1 MIALA
6 DRPAQGQLRHKAE
19 HVRALIAPLH
29 ERPASAPGEVDVE
42 TARAI
47 RTQAYGR
54 LEDAILDLS
63 NALPQGTEDYDAR
76 KLFEFLVGLRRAIDA
91 DPDVRDAGGEVE
103 LHQLMMRDVLAR
115 IERRLLHDELD
126 DPRAAVDFVLA
137 TLERIP
143 AGDLA
148 RLFGVSTK
156 TIGAWRAGRPVTR
169 NGERAVV
176 LAQLI
181 SYLRHSLTPL
191 GIVLWFDAERDQLD
205 GRTPLRLI
213 EERGVASAHAPLVA
227 LARGSRGQLAG

>member
-1 MIALA
+1 MSALA
-6 DRPAQGQLRHKAE
+6 DTPELESLRDKAE
-19 HVRALIAPLH
+19 HVRELIGPV
-29 ERPASAPGEVDVE
+29 RSGPGPGDDHDLQH
-42 TARAI
+42 ARLW
-47 RTQAYGR
+47 RQHSYQQ

-63 NALPQGTEDYDAR
+63 SALPQGTEDYDAR

-91 DPDVRDAGGEVE
+91 DPDVVDAAGEVE
-103 LHQLMMRDVLAR
+103 LHGMMMRDVLAR

-126 DPRAAVDFVLA
+126 DPRAAVDFVFT

-148 RLFGVSTK
+148 RLLGVSTK

-176 LAQLI
+176 LAQLL
-181 SYLRHSLTPL
+181 SYLRPSLTPL
-191 GIVLWFDAERDQLD
+191 GIVMWFDAERDQLD
-205 GRTPLRLI
+205 GRTPLQLL
-213 EERGVASAHAPLVA
+213 ERGVASAHAPLVA

>member
-1 MIALA
+1 MSALA
-6 DRPAQGQLRHKAE
+6 GTPAEGQLRHKAE
-19 HVRALIAPLH
+19 HVRELIGPLR
-29 ERPASAPGEVDVE
+29 ERPSAHPAEVDTD

-47 RTQAYGR
+47 RAEAYSR

-91 DPDVRDAGGEVE
+91 DPEVQDAAGDVE

-137 TLERIP
+137 TLKRIP

-148 RLFGVSTK
+148 RLLGVSTK

-176 LAQLI
+176 LAQLL
-181 SYLRHSLTPL
+181 SYLRQSLTPL

-205 GRTPLRLI
+205 GRTPLQLI